1 MSTILVLEN
10 ISKHADMIRTHLE
23 KQEFKVQVSST
34 IYEGRKILEKQLP
47 DFLVIDLNVVDKSF
61 FEFYQWILSMPEKS
75 EIPRLFIAGK
85 MQTTLAKQL
94 ETESKETI
102 LTKPLDINRFISTV
116 KKLKSAKGKSPI
128 ITKYREQ
135 DYFSTFIGKQ
145 VGSVIIKH
153 EIGRGGMGAV
163 FLGTQENLDREVAVK
178 LLLPELLGNDTAI
191 ERFQREALSIA
202 KLKSPHIVQ
211 IFDFGEFENNALYI
225 IMEYLPG
232 QTVEQYLKRN
242 GSFPLEKA
250 ISVVIQVATGLQ
262 VAHDAGLIH
271 RDIKPSNL
279 IMNNKG
285 HVTITDFGLVRP
297 QKKLKQT
304 QTGILVGTP
313 HYMPPEL
320 ASDTPLDARS
330 DIYSLGMVFYHLI
343 SGHPPFLSNNPME
356 ILMKH
361 LNEPLPD
368 IRKAIPDFPRE
379 LYDIL
384 ERMTGKDPN
393 ERYINCRELL
403 WDLKSQARKYV
414 TPIATLSRPERE
426 KAIPTE
432 KVAQIKVDS
441 SLFPGLSKLRNQFPA
456 IFSQEN
462 LLGTMTI
469 STSGSLVDIKGKFP
483 EEWKNA
489 LYIIHESTSQLD
501 DLVRLGKWKFKLIE
515 TADEILAVFPQGDNL
530 GTMIYSNKDTGT
542 FSSASLKD
550 VSTSFAS
557 ARQSKDPIRQI
568 ASIVGVIDVLL
579 FSVDGQLADYVLK
592 NPHKL
597 NEYSRRLPPVSQ
609 IIQSITFD
617 ITGLDLWFEKG
628 RVLLWKLESGILFII
643 GTVDISRS
651 FLAIY
656 ITANLDKL
664 NTSAIIQ
671 IPLVED
677 TKKGKTTPNK
687 DKPQVNN
694 PVTPELM
701 GKIQLEL
708 ARMIGPIAK
717 VVVSKECK
725 HLGYSKGN
733 FPDDQLSSLIQQ
745 LMSHVEES
753 KKELFNHKVQDTI
766 YDFRSKTG

>member
-1 MSTILVLEN
+1 MNTILVLEG
-10 ISKHADMIRTHLE
+10 ILKHAEVIRTHLE
-23 KQEFKVQVSST
+23 KQEFNVQVSPSLA
-34 IYEGRKILEKQLP
+34 EGRKILEKQLP
-47 DFLVIDLNVVDKSF
+47 DFLVIDLNVADKGF
-61 FEFYQWILSMPEKS
+61 FEFYQWILAIPERS
-75 EIPRLFIAGK
+75 EIPRLFITGK

-94 ETESKETI
+94 ETENKETV
-102 LTKPLDINRFISTV
+102 LNKPLDINRFISTV
-116 KKLKSAKGKSPI
+116 KKLKSTKGKSPI

-135 DYFSTFIGKQ
+135 DYFASLIGKQ

-178 LLLPELLGNDTAI
+178 LLLPELVGNDTAI

-211 IFDFGEFENNALYI
+211 IFDFGEFEGHALYI

-232 QTVEQYLKRN
+232 QTVEQYLKRY

-250 ISVVIQVATGLQ
+250 VSVVVQVATGLQ

-279 IMNNKG
+279 IMDNKG

-297 QKKLKQT
+297 QKKLQHT
-304 QTGILVGTP
+304 QPGILMGTP

-320 ASDTPLDARS
+320 ASDKPPDARA

-368 IRKAIPDFPRE
+368 IRKAMPDFPRE

-384 ERMTGKDPN
+384 ERMTAKDPN

-403 WDLKSQARKYV
+403 WELKSQERKYA
-414 TPIATLSRPERE
+414 TSTATLSRAGQEE
-426 KAIPTE
+426 AIPTE
-432 KVAQIKVDS
+432 KVAKIKVDS
-441 SLFPGLSKLRNQFPA
+441 SLFPGLSKLRDQFPA
-456 IFSQEN
+456 IFSQDN

-469 STSGSLVDIKGKFP
+469 SSSGRLVEVKGKFP

-489 LYIIHESTSQLD
+489 LYILHESTSQLD
-501 DLVRLGKWKFKLIE
+501 DTVKLGKWKFKLIE
-515 TADEILAVFPQGDNL
+515 TAEEILAVFPQDKNL
-530 GTMIYSNKDTGT
+530 GTMMYSNKGTGT

-550 VSTSFAS
+550 VSSSFVS

-568 ASIVGVIDVLL
+568 ASIAGVFDVLL
-579 FSVDGQLADYVLK
+579 FNAEGILADYALK
-592 NPHKL
+592 DPHRL
-597 NEYSRRLPPVSQ
+597 NDYNHRFPPVSQ
-609 IIQSITFD
+609 IIQSISFN

-628 RVLLWKLESGILFII
+628 RVLLWKFDSGILFII
-643 GTVDISRS
+643 ASVDINRS
-651 FLAIY
+651 FLSIY
-656 ITANLDKL
+656 ITANLEKL
-664 NTSAIIQ
+664 SSTADIRTAI
-671 IPLVED
+671 LKDE
-677 TKKGKTTPNK
+677 KTTPQK
-687 DKPQVNN
+687 TITKVNN
-694 PVTPELM
+694 PVPHELM
-701 GKIQLEL
+701 EKIQLEL

-717 VVVSKECK
+717 VVLTKECK
-725 HLGYSKGN
+725 RLGYSRGN
-733 FPDDQLSSLIQQ
+733 FPDDKLSPLIKQ
-745 LMSHVEES
+745 LMEHVEES
-753 KKELFNHKVQDTI
+753 KQEQFNDKVQDTI
-766 YDFRSKTG
+766 FDFRSKQTWKK